1 MGPGVSLKLQV
12 GHYGPKKAV
21 YMIYRV
27 FFVFV
32 FLQFNFAF
40 VSQMQHEFQQAQS

>member
-21 YMIYRV
+21 YMIYRG
-27 FFVFV
+27 FFCFC
-32 FLQFNFAF
+32 FFAIQFCIC
-40 VSQMQHEFQQAQS
+40 